1 MISKQDSNFLKNL
14 NSILEDLSLFENVDR
29 EKILEKNI
37 RDRLNKSLK
46 NYYEELIRSYEYLK
60 IKNNYKLLSKLD
72 RYGDNDV

>member
-14 NSILEDLSLFENVDR
+14 NSILEDLSLFENIDK

-60 IKNNYKLLSKLD
+60 IKNNYKLLSKLN

>member
-14 NSILEDLSLFENVDR
+14 NSILEDLSLFENIDK

-60 IKNNYKLLSKLD
+60 IKNDYKLLSKLN